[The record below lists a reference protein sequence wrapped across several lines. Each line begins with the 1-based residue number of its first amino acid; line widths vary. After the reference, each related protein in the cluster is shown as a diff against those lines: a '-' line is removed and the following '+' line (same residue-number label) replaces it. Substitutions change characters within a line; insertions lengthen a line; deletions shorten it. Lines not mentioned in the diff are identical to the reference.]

1 MSKRLAGLIVAL
13 TLVVFAAPASTSA
26 AALTQ
31 VQIDAVISLLRSF
44 DVDESIITSVNDSL
58 GGEAL
63 ATTSSSCADIT
74 ATLTLGSTGGH
85 VTNLQNYLI
94 NKGYL
99 AAGYNTGYYGF
110 LTAAAVGKL
119 QLALGLVS
127 STSDTAYGIFGPKT
141 RAAIA
146 CDATL
151 SYSATID
158 SSSLTTSSNNPTIT
172 GTAKNTSYLSVSVY
186 GYNGEKSAYNSGLT
200 VSVVNGKWSTKPL
213 SYLPFG
219 TYTVKVFDTAKGD
232 LLTSG
237 TLVVSSTSIKSPT
250 CTLDVTTSRGLT
262 KTGLTGTGYY
272 DGSGSTYVEI
282 NEGGWVTIKW
292 HSTYADYAIGPGG
305 DRYLANDSETFYPGG
320 QKAYEWTFYGSGG
333 TTKCGVMVEIIP
345 AKTASATIDSSSL
358 TTVKS
363 GPTTIT
369 GSATN
374 AKNLYVFIPANTY
387 TGSMSYTSVLAAATG
402 DSSTQSAIIAYPN
415 PSVVSDGTWSAY
427 FGGSFEHTSYRVWV
441 YDADTKKFLTSGTL
455 TITSTSIPAQT
466 NPVVI
471 NSFTASP
478 ASVTPGQAVLFTWSS
493 NLTSTDISYNGGGCN
508 IEGIT
513 TNNVALNVTA
523 GFTDASGS
531 VTYVPPATATYTLR
545 CYSGG
550 KDGSPYAS
558 SKLTITVVAPSCSMT
573 VAPYGSGYSVTWTSK
588 NTVTAH
594 LAPIPGMGGGWANV
608 ALNNTNPAAWVGENT
623 TYTLTVWDKYGN
635 QASCADGGKG

>member
-219 TYTVKVFDTAKGD
+219 T
-232 LLTSG
+232 
-237 TLVVSSTSIKSPT
+237 
-250 CTLDVTTSRGLT
+250 
-262 KTGLTGTGYY
+262 
-272 DGSGSTYVEI
+272 
-282 NEGGWVTIKW
+282 
-292 HSTYADYAIGPGG
+292 
-305 DRYLANDSETFYPGG
+305 
-320 QKAYEWTFYGSGG
+320 
-333 TTKCGVMVEIIP
+333 
-345 AKTASATIDSSSL
+345 
-358 TTVKS
+358 
-363 GPTTIT
+363 
-369 GSATN
+369 
-374 AKNLYVFIPANTY
+374 
-387 TGSMSYTSVLAAATG
+387 
-402 DSSTQSAIIAYPN
+402 
-415 PSVVSDGTWSAY
+415 
-427 FGGSFEHTSYRVWV
+427 
-441 YDADTKKFLTSGTL
+441 
-455 TITSTSIPAQT
+455 
-466 NPVVI
+466 
-471 NSFTASP
+471 
-478 ASVTPGQAVLFTWSS
+478 
-493 NLTSTDISYNGGGCN
+493 
-508 IEGIT
+508 
-513 TNNVALNVTA
+513 
-523 GFTDASGS
+523 
-531 VTYVPPATATYTLR
+531 
-545 CYSGG
+545 
-550 KDGSPYAS
+550 
-558 SKLTITVVAPSCSMT
+558 
-573 VAPYGSGYSVTWTSK
+573 
-588 NTVTAH
+588 
-594 LAPIPGMGGGWANV
+594 
-608 ALNNTNPAAWVGENT
+608 
-623 TYTLTVWDKYGN
+623 
-635 QASCADGGKG
+635 